1 MDDPTLEFNL
11 ITFHDVQSASFSGA
25 RISRPSLRDRIVFA
39 RTNLG
44 NFAKFQVKAGDD
56 LLITRLTVYNSAG
69 CIVRTASNLT
79 IRSSLGCDLD
89 NARESSTG
97 ADFWWHGVSVGV
109 NYLEAQNSASFHLFK
124 GFDDVTFDD
133 MRSAP
138 FSNRRVDRQFLHDQV
153 LYCRTSQGRFA
164 KLLVESGDTLI
175 VRRLVVFRPDG
186 SVHLDRSNIAVP
198 QTYTL
203 DVDTASV
210 AAAGYDLWWEAATA
224 TSFFLV
230 PTNGA
235 AISHASF
242 YSFEKY
248 LPLLASAAIRSAA
261 VFVDDAGTR
270 HYADWSDGEKLLLN
284 EFLYLRETGAEL
296 PIAGPPALTGGRY
309 MSGCDAW
316 KIYLAHVS
324 QSLWVDTNARV
335 AWSLAAASAEH
346 LAHLFDARTLLAF
359 SPGSGHSFE
368 FFTMGAVTHWSPSIS
383 YAFLVDSGLVRGSPW
398 DTIQALA
405 DWVRANLVHITD
417 YAYDTVGG
425 PFASQADQWQYIY
438 GYPGLPL
445 VDKMIHPLPGR
456 RHTTQGCW
464 GTDGFLA
471 AVLRAVNVPV
481 RHGRTNFSGL
491 SHSRPEFFTVAR
503 SLAHGDDPYN
513 GWVRLGHNNVP
524 IQRLFLDDAM
534 LASLIDAP
542 PARPGMTAPE
552 TASYNSGRF
561 MAALAVE
568 FKTDYLL
575 HMRCWDRT
583 AHASG
588 AASDVWY
595 NLHDYYTDP
604 QLETISAD
612 CDTAIAAIAG
622 GCASIP

>member
-1 MDDPTLEFNL
+1 MEDPTLEFNL

-25 RISRPSLRDRIVFA
+25 RVSRGLLGDRIVFA

-44 NFAKFQVKAGDD
+44 NFAKFQVAAGDD
-56 LLITRLTVYNSAG
+56 LLITRLTVYNPAG

-79 IRSSLGCDLD
+79 IRSSFGCDLD

-97 ADFWWHGVSVGV
+97 ADFWWNGVSPGLHF
-109 NYLEAQNSASFHLFK
+109 LEAQNSASFHLYK
-124 GFDDVTFDD
+124 GFDEVTLGDIQA
-133 MRSAP
+133 AP
-138 FSNRRVDRQFLHDQV
+138 FSSRRVDRPFLRDQV
-153 LYCRTSQGRFA
+153 LYCRTSQGRLA
-164 KLLVESGDTLI
+164 KLLVQSGDTLT
-175 VRRLVVFRPDG
+175 VSRLLVFRPDG
-186 SVHLDRSNIAVP
+186 SVHLDRSNISVP

-203 DVDTASV
+203 DVDTGTV

-235 AISHASF
+235 AISYASF
-242 YSFEKY
+242 YSLEKY

-270 HYADWSDGEKLLLN
+270 DYAAWSEGEKLLLN

-296 PIAGPPALTGGRY
+296 PIAGPPALTAGRF
-309 MSGCDAW
+309 MSRCDAW
-316 KIYLAHVS
+316 KIYLSHVS
-324 QSLWVDTNARV
+324 QSLWVDANARV
-335 AWSLAAASAEH
+335 AWRLGAAGAEH
-346 LAHLFDARTLLAF
+346 LAHLFDVRKLLAF

-368 FFTMGAVTHWSPSIS
+368 LGTMGAVTHWSPSIS
-383 YAFLVDSGLVRGSPW
+383 YAFLADSGLIHGSPW
-398 DTIQALA
+398 DTIQAFA
-405 DWVRANLVHITD
+405 DWVRANLIHIAD
-417 YAYDTVGG
+417 FAYDMDGG

-456 RHTTQGCW
+456 QHTTHECW

-471 AVLRAVNVPV
+471 AVLRTVNVPV

-491 SHSRPEFFTVAR
+491 FHSRPEFFTVGR
-503 SLAHGDDPYN
+503 NLAHGDDPYN

-524 IQRLFLDDAM
+524 IQRIFLDDAT
-534 LASLIDAP
+534 LASSIDAP
-542 PARPGMTAPE
+542 AARPGMTVPE
-552 TASYNSGRF
+552 TASYNQSKFLAG
-561 MAALAVE
+561 LAVE

-583 AHASG
+583 AHATG
-588 AASDVWY
+588 TASDVWY

-604 QLETISAD
+604 ELATIAAD
-612 CDTAIAAIAG
+612 CDTAIGAIAG